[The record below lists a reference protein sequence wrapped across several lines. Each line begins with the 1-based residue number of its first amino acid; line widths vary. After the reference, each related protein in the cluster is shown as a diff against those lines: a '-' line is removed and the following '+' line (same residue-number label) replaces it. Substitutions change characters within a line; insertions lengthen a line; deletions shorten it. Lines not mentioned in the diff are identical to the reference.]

1 MRKNILIL
9 SVITVLLLMIIGCTK
24 DDITNDIDNTETKRV
39 GFELLEIVSFTEILV
54 WINDEQLSQEEFD
67 SIKLPAN
74 WRKNEP
80 REGEPDSA
88 TFSRSP
94 DATQDGVFTKEVHF
108 GYQWLFN
115 AQVVQQNVPLPGN
128 VNGLLI
134 GNYIAKYHQV
144 QFKAGRTLYILI
156 SPDSEEYVRISR
168 DANRTTNT
176 PIIPDTWQIEERI
189 ISEDLTLDLPNPTLN
204 IRAQNNQDSFQGPV
218 SF

>member
-1 MRKNILIL
+1 MRNRILIL
-9 SVITVLLLMIIGCTK
+9 YTITVLLLVIGCTE
-24 DDITNDIDNTETKRV
+24 DDIANDIDDTETERV

-54 WINDEQLSQEEFD
+54 WINDEQISQEEFD
-67 SIKLPAN
+67 SIQLPAN

-94 DATQDGVFTKEVHF
+94 DAMQDGVFSKESHF

-115 AQVVQQNVPLPGN
+115 AQVVQQNVPLSDN
-128 VNGLLI
+128 DNGLLI

-156 SPDSEEYVRISR
+156 SPDGEEYIRISR
-168 DANRTTNT
+168 DANRTIEV
-176 PIIPDTWQIEERI
+176 PIIPDTWELVERV
-189 ISEDLTLDLPNPTLN
+189 ISEDLTIDLPNPTLN

-218 SF
+218 AF